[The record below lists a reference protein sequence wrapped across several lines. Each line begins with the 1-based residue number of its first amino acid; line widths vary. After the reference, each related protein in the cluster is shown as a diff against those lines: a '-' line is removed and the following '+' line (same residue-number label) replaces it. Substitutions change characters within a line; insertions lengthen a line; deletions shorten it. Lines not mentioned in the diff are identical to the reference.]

1 MRKERK
7 VIGID
12 RIQLNEG
19 QLDWL
24 PKNPRQWTQTDI
36 DKTAASIIEDPDFLE
51 DRPLLVV
58 PFGKEF
64 VAFGGNL
71 RHEGC
76 KAAKKPTAPC
86 MVYYPENE
94 EDYATIKR
102 RAMKDNGSF
111 GSWDFDELANNWDD
125 LPLGDWGV
133 KAWPAPENAIQNEGA
148 PGTDGSEGSQE
159 TKKGEEDDFDEK
171 EDGILVRCKPG
182 DVWVLGDHRLICGD
196 STDLDVVKKLMGGGV
211 KADMVFT
218 SPPYNAG
225 TSEKLSGNTHTNG
238 SKYIH
243 SDDNI
248 PDYLNLIEKSTKNA
262 MEVSKY
268 VFINLQ
274 MLAGNKVD
282 LCRYLYDLSGN
293 LCDVSIWYKTNTAPA
308 MASRVMNSQFE
319 FIFIFSKDNNSRAI
333 GNKEFRGTVSNVF
346 VCDPV
351 HKNDY
356 SNVHAATFS
365 VPFVSN
371 YIDKFSN
378 EGDVILDPFGGT
390 GTTIIAAEQMGRKA
404 CLVEIDPHYCDV
416 ILARWEKATGKKAHL
431 AA

>member
-24 PKNPRQWTQTDI
+24 PKNPRQWTQSDI

-58 PFGKEF
+58 PLGKEF

-86 MVYYPENE
+86 MVYYPETE
-94 EDYATIKR
+94 DDYATIKR

-133 KAWPAPENAIQNEGA
+133 KTWPAPENLIQNEGA
-148 PGTDGSEGSQE
+148 AGTGGTEGSKE

-196 STDLDVVKKLMGGGV
+196 STDLEVVKKVMGGV

-218 SPPYNAG
+218 DPPYGVAIGDKNKMLHEVVAGNQVTENLVNDTLPVDELYKVLRQAMENVRLNTSDDACYFVASPPGGEFGLMMMMMQDAG
-225 TSEKLSGNTHTNG
+225 LKVRHQIVWN
-238 SKYIH
+238 
-243 SDDNI
+243 
-248 PDYLNLIEKSTKNA
+248 KN
-262 MEVSKY
+262 S
-268 VFINLQ
+268 
-274 MLAGNKVD
+274 
-282 LCRYLYDLSGN
+282 
-293 LCDVSIWYKTNTAPA
+293 
-308 MASRVMNSQFE
+308 
-319 FIFIFSKDNNSRAI
+319 
-333 GNKEFRGTVSNVF
+333 
-346 VCDPV
+346 
-351 HKNDY
+351 
-356 SNVHAATFS
+356 ATFS
-365 VPFVSN
+365 LGRLDYDYKHEAIMYTWTKKHHN
-371 YIDKFSN
+371 YRGGAFRTSVWDIDKPRKCDLHPTMKPVELVANCILDGSK
-378 EGDVILDPFGGT
+378 EGDVVLDAFGGS
-390 GTTIIAAEQMGRKA
+390 GTTLIAAEQMGRKA

>member
-12 RIQLNEG
+12 RIHLNEG

-86 MVYYPENE
+86 MVYYPETD

-102 RAMKDNGSF
+102 RAIKDNGSF

-125 LPLGDWGV
+125 LPLGSWGV
-133 KAWPAPENAIQNEGA
+133 KAWPAPENPIQGEGA
-148 PGTDGSEGSQE
+148 PGIGGTEGSQE

-196 STDLDVVKKLMGGGV
+196 STDLDVIKKLMGGV

-243 SDDNI
+243 SDDNLA
-248 PDYLNLIEKSTKNA
+248 DYLSLIEKSTKNA

-282 LCRYLYDLSGN
+282 LCRYLYDLSEN

-333 GNKEFRGTVSNVF
+333 GTKEFRGTVSNVF